1 MRFHER
7 SLNIKWKKGV
17 KRPEKSNAIDM
28 LCSGQVPPRSQF
40 EVEDYERNFEE
51 VPQPFTP
58 EERESWLSKLEGV
71 VVSSDAFVSCALE
84 VLMINTD
91 LPHSSHSSTTSTAP
105 RDQASSTLQPRPAAR
120 TMVQSSIL
128 ATS

>member
-84 VLMINTD
+84 ALMINTD
-91 LPHSSHSSTTSTAP
+91 SPHSSRSSTTSTEP
-105 RDQASSTLQPRPAAR
+105 RDQASSTLQPRLAAR